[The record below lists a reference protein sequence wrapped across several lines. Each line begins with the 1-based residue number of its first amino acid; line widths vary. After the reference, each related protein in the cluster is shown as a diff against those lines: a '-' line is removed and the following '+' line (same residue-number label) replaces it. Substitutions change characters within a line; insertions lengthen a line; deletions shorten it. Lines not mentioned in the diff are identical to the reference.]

1 MGGTDII
8 EHHDFINGDINND
21 IKSVNKGI
29 NNNNIDELHDFD
41 VEEEGFEGEECEPD
55 TMGEPGLVNTAL
67 DKIGRTEVDVF
78 DDDEPVIERKAYS
91 NPELRDLMLH
101 PRVTGYDEDGPRE
114 LTEDEYQE
122 FLEDSE
128 CLVEN
133 GDVEPVAPDCD
144 EPHGDADEPHGDID
158 EPHGDIDEP
167 IEVENETG
175 LKKLAPNM
183 GDISPLDEYPPLG
196 GFHGFGDSH
205 GVGDPDGLSDCSDID
220 EPREG
225 SPEPDMCYPPHAPA
239 HEYLDPPSSDDE
251 DLMPADTADSVENI
265 LNDSVEREAVAEL
278 RNKSKNKV
286 IPHLLCHWSNCSQ
299 VDIKCD
305 ISNSSHYNHFY
316 SSLKWVNSPLVW
328 LLTSLS
334 DET

>member
-1 MGGTDII
+1 MEGDNVGGTDIT
-8 EHHDFINGDINND
+8 ENHDFMNGDISKD
-21 IKSVNKGI
+21 LKSAKNRI
-29 NNNNIDELHDFD
+29 NNNNEELHDFD
-41 VEEEGFEGEECEPD
+41 VEEEEEIEGGEGEPD
-55 TMGEPGLVNTAL
+55 TCTMGEPGLVNTAL
-67 DKIGRTEVDVF
+67 DKIGQAEVDVF
-78 DDDEPVIERKAYS
+78 GDDLEEPVIERKAYS
-91 NPELRDLMLH
+91 NPELRDIMLH

-133 GDVEPVAPDCD
+133 GDVEPVAQDCD
-144 EPHGDADEPHGDID
+144 DPHGDL
-158 EPHGDIDEP
+158 DEP

-205 GVGDPDGLSDCSDID
+205 GIGDPDGLSDCSDID

-225 SPEPDMCYPPHAPA
+225 SPEPDMCYPPHAPV

-251 DLMPADTADSVENI
+251 DLMPADTADSVENG

-278 RNKSKNKV
+278 RNKSKIKV
-286 IPHLLCHWSNCSQ
+286 ITHLFCLWSDGLFTLPNT
-299 VDIKCD
+299 D
-305 ISNSSHYNHFY
+305 
-316 SSLKWVNSPLVW
+316 
-328 LLTSLS
+328 S
-334 DET
+334 DPDPITNFRNDLGSESR

>member
-1 MGGTDII
+1 MTGMEGDNVGGTDII

-41 VEEEGFEGEECEPD
+41 VEEEGFEGEEGEPD

-78 DDDEPVIERKAYS
+78 GDDEPVIERKAYS

-144 EPHGDADEPHGDID
+144 EPHGDADEPHGDVD

-205 GVGDPDGLSDCSDID
+205 GVEDPDGLSDCSDID

-239 HEYLDPPSSDDE
+239 HEYLDLPSSDDE
-251 DLMPADTADSVENI
+251 DLMPADTADSVKT
-265 LNDSVEREAVAEL
+265 SSMTPWREKL
-278 RNKSKNKV
+278 
-286 IPHLLCHWSNCSQ
+286 W
-299 VDIKCD
+299 
-305 ISNSSHYNHFY
+305 
-316 SSLKWVNSPLVW
+316 
-328 LLTSLS
+328 
-334 DET
+334 